1 MRLAL
6 AMSSLVLTALVAVGS
21 AAVVTPVAH
30 AQSREER
37 IARARALFREGTEAY
52 DRGELHVAAE
62 KLLAAQRAWRSPD
75 IAFNIARCF
84 ERMGE
89 APRAIHWF
97 TVYLEHGRPDEAT
110 RRDIERRI
118 EEMRALEERQTHQ
131 TEAGRPT
138 QAELAGES
146 RRLFEQ
152 GLRFYG
158 RRQYQVAY
166 EAFQSSCSALAVAQG
181 NALGECDNAELSY
194 NLARTAEHL
203 ERWGEARLHYR
214 KFLRLAPRSPERAG
228 VERRMRELEELAR
241 NH

>member
-6 AMSSLVLTALVAVGS
+6 LLSALVTALALLTAP
-21 AAVVTPVAH
+21 PVAE
-30 AQSREER
+30 AQTREAR
-37 IARARALFREGTEAY
+37 IARARELFGEGIAAY

-62 KLLAAQRAWRSPD
+62 KLLAAQRSWRSPD

-97 TVYLEHGRPDEAT
+97 RVYLEHGRPDEAT
-110 RRDIERRI
+110 RRDIERRMQAMQ
-118 EEMRALEERQTHQ
+118 ELQDRQANQ
-131 TEAGRPT
+131 TQAGRPT

-152 GLRFYG
+152 GLRFYE

-194 NLARTAEHL
+194 NLARTAERL

-214 KFLRLAPRSPERAG
+214 KFLRLAPRSPERAN
-228 VERRMRELEELAR
+228 VERRMRELEELA
-241 NH
+241 H